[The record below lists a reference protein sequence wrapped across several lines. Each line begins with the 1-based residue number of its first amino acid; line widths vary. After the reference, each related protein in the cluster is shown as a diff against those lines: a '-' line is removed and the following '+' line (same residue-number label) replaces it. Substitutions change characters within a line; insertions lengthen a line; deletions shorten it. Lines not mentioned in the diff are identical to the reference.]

1 MSNVKNFGLIG
12 VGSDLQFGKAGTR
25 LVNNAG
31 TFNFKAANGS
41 TDAALTAAGIT
52 SSGNVTLSSGNVV
65 LSATGGTVSIG
76 GTQVL
81 QRSTG
86 GVGQLSGT
94 GGVVLP
100 AGTTAQRA
108 TGETGLIRFNTDVS
122 NQHTVEFWDGDAWLT
137 LATGGNTGALQTEID
152 AIETAMGAAMNTDGT
167 FNASG
172 FTGSAAGATS
182 FTDAIQQV
190 ADAAAAKD
198 TLDEILPGTAG
209 QIIYNNAGTWAVAVP
224 GATSGVQ
231 GYDAGLAA
239 LAAKTSTGIMVQTG
253 GDTYASRTLVAPV
266 AGITI
271 SDADGVAGNPTFAL
285 ADDLAALEGLA
296 STGFAVRTGTSTWAQ
311 RSITGT
317 SGRVVVTAGDGV
329 SGDPTIDLATVT
341 NSGTG
346 TFQKLSTDS
355 YGRVTGTEAVVAADI
370 TGLVDGTYVNVA
382 GDTMTGNLSFGGTQK
397 VTNLA
402 EPTSASDAAT
412 KNYVDNAVTGL
423 SWKQAVHVLSTSN
436 VPLTGSTPLVID
448 GHTVADQDRVLLTG
462 QSTGSENGI
471 YVFTDGG
478 ATYTMARAADANTY
492 QELNG
497 AAVFVQVGTLY
508 ADTGWTQTATLTS
521 FSGQNWAQFS
531 GAGSYS
537 AGDGLL
543 LTGTVF
549 SVNMGAGITTLPS
562 DEVGLDIVSGKAVQ
576 LTSAATGGQ
585 LTFVLDTGSGL
596 EQSASGLKISAA
608 GVTNAMLANSGFNLT
623 ADSGTETLTLGQTL
637 HIQGNAA
644 SGTSVAVALDGAIR
658 EYTVS
663 VGDAAYAQKG
673 VASFTTGEFV
683 VTAGAVA
690 LGTVP
695 TNKLQ
700 NNSITFTGT
709 SGSDAVVLG
718 ESMAIISA
726 DSAIT
731 TTMGANS
738 LSIQLNTVDVAHGG
752 TGLTSLTAGQILV
765 GNGTSA
771 VALDADLA
779 FNAGTNTLTVGSATI
794 QGAAGGDV
802 TITATG
808 TNGDIN
814 LVPNG
819 TGQVVIGPAG
829 DGVISADAGQTLSI
843 IGNDTLVLSSTA
855 GDIVM
860 TLAANTTDKVTVS
873 GPTATQYATNL
884 ADADLVNKK
893 YVDDAIQSGAA
904 SGSIKAVK
912 ATVNLGATGSTNIGA
927 ALPAGATILR
937 VKVNVTAADSG
948 TGTLEVGKTGLLG
961 GYMATTENDPQTT
974 GLYLAETYV
983 TEGSSVQVLATVA
996 GSAASGSATVIV
1008 EYQVA

>member
-52 SSGNVTLSSGNVV
+52 SSGNVTLSTGNVV
-65 LSATGGTVSIG
+65 LSAEGGKISVG
-76 GTQVL
+76 GVDVL
-81 QRSTG
+81 QKSTG

-122 NQHTVEFWDGDAWLT
+122 NAHTVEFWDGDAWLT
-137 LATGGNTGALQTEID
+137 LATGGSTGALQTEID
-152 AIETAMGAAMNTDGT
+152 NIETSLGAGINTDGT
-167 FNASG
+167 FNAAG
-172 FTGSAAGATS
+172 FTDSASGATS
-182 FTDAIQQV
+182 FTDAINQV
-190 ADAAAAKD
+190 AAAAAAKD
-198 TLDEILPGTAG
+198 TLDEIFAPGAAG
-209 QIIYNNAGTWAVAVP
+209 NLIYSDGTNWQQAGP

-253 GDTYASRTLVAPV
+253 NDTYASRTLVAPV

-317 SGRVVVTAGDGV
+317 ATRIVVTAGDGV

-341 NSGTG
+341 DSGSG
-346 TFQKLSTDS
+346 SFLKVSTDG
-355 YGRVTGTEAVVAADI
+355 YGRVTGTQAVVAADI

-402 EPTSASDAAT
+402 EPTAASDAAT
-412 KNYVDNAVTGL
+412 KNYVDNVVTGL
-423 SWKQAVHVLSTSN
+423 SWKQSVHTLSDTN
-436 VPLTGSTPLVID
+436 VNIANPGTDTFG
-448 GHTVADQDRVLLTG
+448 GHTLTTG
-462 QSTGSENGI
+462 QRLLLAGQTSGGENGI
-471 YVFTDGG
+471 YIFDTSSTALVRSSD
-478 ATYTMARAADANTY
+478 ADVYT
-492 QELNG
+492 ELNG
-497 AAVFVQVGTLY
+497 ASVFVEQGTY
-508 ADTGWTQTATLTS
+508 ADTGWVQTATLSS
-521 FSGQNWAQFS
+521 FSTPQTWVQFS
-531 GAGSYS
+531 GAGAYS

-543 LTGTVF
+543 LSGTVF

-623 ADSGTETLTLGQTL
+623 ADTGTETLTLGQTL

-644 SGTSVAVALDGAIR
+644 SGTSVAVALDGAVR

-663 VGDAAYAQKG
+663 VGDAAYVQKG
-673 VASFTTGEFV
+673 VASFTTSEFV
-683 VTAGAVA
+683 VTAGNVA
-690 LGTVP
+690 LGTIP
-695 TNKLQ
+695 TAKLQ

-779 FNAGTNTLTVGSATI
+779 FNSGTNTLTVGTATI
-794 QGAAGGDV
+794 QGGATDV

-860 TLAANTTDKVTVS
+860 TLANNTTDKVTVS
-873 GPTATQYATNL
+873 GPSAADYATNL
-884 ADADLVNKK
+884 ADADLANKK
-893 YVDDAIQSGAA
+893 YVDDAIQAGAA